1 VKRRLPSLT
10 IIAVL
15 VLTACATTP
24 ERIQEIEQARARVE
38 SLAQN
43 PGTTGSANKDLSA
56 ARAALSRAEQALE
69 AGEDR
74 EIVVHLAYLADRR
87 AELGL
92 VRIEEAEARER
103 IAKAE
108 AERNRVR
115 LEARE
120 REARA
125 AQEEA
130 QVSRQAAVQARAELE
145 TMQREFAALQARQ
158 TARGMVLTLG
168 DVLFDTDQATL
179 KPGAAVTID
188 RLADFLSRNEEMRI
202 RVEGHTDS
210 TGSDAYNSQLSQQ
223 RAQAVADALAA
234 QNVSST
240 RVEVQGRGEGFPV
253 ASNASSAGR
262 QQNRRVEILFSN
274 QTGTFTQVPETPPA
288 GPQPPG
294 S

>member
-1 VKRRLPSLT
+1 VNRRMRSLT
-10 IIAVL
+10 IVAAL
-15 VLTACATTP
+15 ALAACATTP
-24 ERIQEIEQARARVE
+24 ERMQEIEQARARVE

-43 PGTTGSANKDLSA
+43 PGTSGSANKDLTA
-56 ARAALSRAEQALE
+56 ARAALSQAEQAHE

-74 EIVVHLAYLADRR
+74 EIVAHLAYLANRR

-92 VRIEEAEARER
+92 VRIEEAEARAR

-108 AERNRVR
+108 GERNRVR

-130 QVSRQAAVQARAELE
+130 QLSRQAAVQARAELE
-145 TMQREFAALQARQ
+145 SMQREFAALQARQ

-188 RLADFLSRNEEMRI
+188 RLADFLGRNEEMRI

-210 TGSDAYNSQLSQQ
+210 TGSDAYNAGLSQQ
-223 RAQAVADALAA
+223 RAQAVADALATK
-234 QNVSST
+234 NVSSS
-240 RVEVQGRGEGFPV
+240 RVEVYGRGEGFPV

-274 QTGTFTQVPETPPA
+274 QAGTFTQVPETPPA
-288 GPQPPG
+288 APPPG
-294 S
+294 G

>member
-1 VKRRLPSLT
+1 MKRRVRPVIL
-10 IIAVL
+10 IAAL
-15 VLTACATTP
+15 AIAACATTP
-24 ERIQEIEQARARVE
+24 ERMQEIEQARARVE

-43 PGTTGSANKDLSA
+43 PGAGGSANKDLSA
-56 ARAALSRAEQALE
+56 ARAALTQAEQAHE

-74 EIVVHLAYLADRR
+74 EIVVHLAYLANRR

-92 VRIEEAEARER
+92 VRIEEAAARAR

-120 REARA
+120 RDARA

-130 QVSRQAAVQARAELE
+130 QTSRQAAVQARAELE
-145 TMQREFAALQARQ
+145 SMQREFAALKARQ
-158 TARGMVLTLG
+158 TTRGMVLTLG
-168 DVLFDTDQATL
+168 DVLFDTDHATL

-188 RLADFLSRNEEMRI
+188 RLAEFLNRNQEMRI

-210 TGSDAYNSQLSQQ
+210 TGSDAYNSQLSQL

-234 QNVSST
+234 QNVSEA

-253 ASNASSAGR
+253 ASNATSAGR

-274 QTGTFTQVPETPPA
+274 QSGTFTQVPETPPST
-288 GPQPPG
+288 PQPPG
-294 S
+294 G